1 MSLTAE
7 NRMESRQGG
16 KAEGRSLF
24 SDEGGIPNPKAL
36 LEGMTKKEELAH
48 LLVIVGAEVAA
59 TILKDFDEKEVEDL
73 SKEMVKIDF
82 IPGPLKDA
90 ILAEF
95 SAITIEA
102 VASTSGGA
110 TFAKL
115 ALEKALGSF
124 KASEIIRRVAPY
136 KMRSVDVTVLRDIQP
151 RPLMNL
157 LRKEQ
162 LQTWALVL
170 SYLEPPQ
177 CAEVIELL
185 PPDFRVDLVERL
197 ATMEPVASEVV
208 EIVLQHI
215 QRSADLRNR
224 QDVTTSGG
232 AKILADVLNQL
243 EDASSKQVLTSLEE
257 RNPELSRTIK
267 KMLFTFEDI
276 ITLDKASL
284 GKLLREVD
292 FHELAVA
299 LKTASEVLRTSIFAT
314 LTKRASEI
322 IQEEIQYMPP
332 VRLVEVEQAQERI
345 IEQMRRLEASGEI
358 VRAKGGDGDAVV

>member
-7 NRMESRQGG
+7 HRSESQSQGG
-16 KAEGRSLF
+16 RVSFDDNGLPLKS
-24 SDEGGIPNPKAL
+24 PT
-36 LEGMTKKEELAH
+36 EGMTKRQKLAH
-48 LLVIVGAEVAA
+48 LFVLLGPDVSAML
-59 TILKDFDEKEVEDL
+59 LKEFEEKEVEDI

-82 IPGPLKDA
+82 VSESVKVA
-90 ILAEF
+90 ILEEF
-95 SAITIEA
+95 SDVTIEA
-102 VASTSGGA
+102 VTSTSGGA
-110 TFAKL
+110 TFAK
-115 ALEKALGSF
+115 AVLEKALGSF
-124 KASEIIRRVAPY
+124 KASELIRRVAPY
-136 KMRSVDVTVLRDIQP
+136 KMRSVDTQVIRDIQA

-162 LQTWALVL
+162 LQTWALVI
-170 SYLEPPQ
+170 SYLDPAE
-177 CAEVIELL
+177 CAEVLSLL

-208 EIVLQHI
+208 ELVLQHI
-215 QRSADLRNR
+215 QRSADLRNK

-243 EDASSKQVLTSLEE
+243 DDPTSKQVLTSLEE
-257 RNPELSRTIK
+257 RNPDLSRTIK

-276 ITLDKASL
+276 ITLDKAALS
-284 GKLLREVD
+284 KLLREVD

-299 LKTASEVLRTSIFAT
+299 LKTASETLRTAIFGT

-322 IQEEIQYMPP
+322 IQEEIQFMPP
-332 VRLVEVEQAQERI
+332 VRLAEVESAQEKI

-358 VRAKGGDGDAVV
+358 TRAKGGEGDVVV